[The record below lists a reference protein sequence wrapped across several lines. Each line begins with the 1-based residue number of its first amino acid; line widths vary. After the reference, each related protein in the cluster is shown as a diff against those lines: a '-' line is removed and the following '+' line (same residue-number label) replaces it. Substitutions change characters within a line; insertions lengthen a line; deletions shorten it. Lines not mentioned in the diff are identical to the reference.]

1 VKVRRPYRLPADK
14 EAVLRHIVRL
24 EWTSLAFRLSFVL
37 VLYLVMGNSQ
47 AMKAAWLEDIITL
60 LPPIAFL
67 VAMRF
72 RNRPPNTTFPY
83 GYGRAAMIAFLF
95 SAIALSALGL
105 YLIIDSMM
113 KLIKMEHTS
122 IGAIRLFG
130 ETFWSGWL
138 MIAGLTYTVI
148 PPFIIGRMQEAAAKQ
163 VHEKTVHVDA
173 KMNKADWTTGVAGI
187 VGVLGVGLGLW
198 WADALAAALIGL
210 DIFKD
215 GFVNTR
221 EAVGDL
227 LDRRPHFTTSAKPE
241 HMEEK
246 LEKVL
251 RSMDWV
257 ADAEVRLREEGHVF
271 SGEAFVVP
279 RNDQALTERLRK
291 ATDTLVDY
299 DWRIHEIIVTVLRD
313 PGGTRPGTG
322 SR

>member
-1 VKVRRPYRLPADK
+1 MKVRRPYRLPADK

-72 RNRPPNTTFPY
+72 RNRPPNETFPY
-83 GYGRAAMIAFLF
+83 GYGRSAMIAFLF

-105 YLIIDSMM
+105 YLIIDSLM
-113 KLIKMEHTS
+113 KLIQMEHTS

-138 MIAGLTYTVI
+138 MIVGLTYTVI
-148 PPFIIGRMQEAAAKQ
+148 PPFIIGRMQETAAKQ

-187 VGVLGVGLGLW
+187 VGVLGVGLGFW

-210 DIFKD
+210 DICKD
-215 GFVNTR
+215 GFVNTK

-227 LDRRPHFTTSAKPE
+227 LDRRPHFTTKPKPE

-246 LEKVL
+246 LEDLL

-257 ADAEVRLREEGHVF
+257 NEAEVRLREEGHVF

-279 RNDQALTERLRK
+279 RDDRDLTERLRK
-291 ATDTLVDY
+291 ATETLVDY
-299 DWRIHEIIVTVLRD
+299 DWRIHEIVVTVLR
-313 PGGTRPGTG
+313 
-322 SR
+322 